1 MFLKN
6 IINFI
11 GRPSHSVPYVPDNHH
26 SYSAGLQSKV
36 SKGIARNNYSDFLKK
51 LWHEV
56 VAKIPCC

>member
-26 SYSAGLQSKV
+26 SYMATLDNSAGLQSKV
-36 SKGIARNNYSDFLKK
+36 SKGIARNNYSDF
-51 LWHEV
+51 
-56 VAKIPCC
+56 